1 MDQLREYSVPGISI
15 GHGSLAGTTIIPD
28 RPTGSTVTDAE
39 IQNLIKAEIVK
50 TTLPKTNANS
60 LYFLFLPPGLEV
72 DLGGQKSCAN
82 FCGYHNSIARG
93 IYYAVAPY
101 AGCSGCVGGPH
112 APDALTSTS
121 SPQLCGRMTHPVPGQ
136 GWVRTHQ

>member
-39 IQNLIKAEIVK
+39 IQNLIRAEIAR

-72 DLGGQKSCAN
+72 DLGGHKSCAN
-82 FCGYHNSIARG
+82 FCGYHNSIGGG
-93 IYYAVAPY
+93 IYYAVPPNT
-101 AGCSGCVGGPH
+101 GCSRCVGGLH
-112 APDALTSTS
+112 ALHALTAAR
-121 SPQLCGRMTHPVPGQ
+121 P
-136 GWVRTHQ
+136 

>member
-39 IQNLIKAEIVK
+39 IQNLIRAEIAK

-72 DLGGQKSCAN
+72 DLGGHKLCAN
-82 FCGYHNSIARG
+82 FCGHHKIIARG
-93 IYYAVAPY
+93 ISFTVAPI
-101 AGCSGCVGGPH
+101 ARRPGCLWGLVS
-112 APDALTSTS
+112 
-121 SPQLCGRMTHPVPGQ
+121 
-136 GWVRTHQ
+136 VRPLHLIMLPSCFGMW